1 MTSVRAEYS
10 IGGSRTQKQE
20 ECALLTLEQKAEVLA
35 SSSIFEFVPE
45 DLVKKV
51 AERAGEIDVPAGKV
65 LFEDGEPG
73 DSVFLA
79 ASGEIEV
86 VKGNMVLAVLTRG
99 DMVGE
104 MAVLAGG
111 TRNATVRARSDSVLL
126 FLKAGAL
133 RLLVQQ
139 MPDVAFGI
147 FGMLAK
153 RLRKADESI
162 LALSSKKDAI
172 ASLEVADGPDAG
184 RKIDMVGD
192 RIEIG
197 RAAGSIIEDSTHC
210 ALNPPGPELG
220 SERRAEIVHSD
231 GSFFLQ
237 PIDPE
242 DPPLLNDEAVEGS
255 VELSGGDII
264 TSVGT
269 KVRFEPK
276 GAGDGH

>member
-1 MTSVRAEYS
+1 
-10 IGGSRTQKQE
+10 
-20 ECALLTLEQKAEVLA
+20 LLTLEQKAEVLA

-45 DLVKKV
+45 ELIRKV
-51 AERAGEIDVPAGKV
+51 AERAGEIDVAAGEV

-73 DSVFLA
+73 DSVFLV

-86 VKGNMVLAVLTRG
+86 VKGDVVLAVLARG

-111 TRNATVRARSDSVLL
+111 TRNATVRTRSQTVLL
-126 FLKAGAL
+126 FLKSGAL

-162 LALSSKKDAI
+162 LALSSKKRAV
-172 ASLEVADGPDAG
+172 ASLEVVDGPDAG
-184 RKIDMVGD
+184 KSFDMVGD

-197 RAAGSIIEDSTHC
+197 RATGSIIEDSTHC
-210 ALNPPGPELG
+210 ALTPSAGTLE
-220 SERRAEIVHSD
+220 SDQKAEIVHTD

-237 PIDPE
+237 PIDPD
-242 DPPLLNDEAVEGS
+242 DPPLLNDQKVEGS
-255 VELSGGDII
+255 VELSGGDVI

-269 KVRFEPK
+269 RVKFEPK
-276 GAGDGH
+276 GSGDGD

>member
-1 MTSVRAEYS
+1 
-10 IGGSRTQKQE
+10 
-20 ECALLTLEQKAEVLA
+20 LLTLEEKTEVLA
-35 SSSIFEFVPE
+35 SSSIFEFVSQE
-45 DLVKKV
+45 IIRKV
-51 AERAGEIDVPAGKV
+51 AERAGEIDVAPGEV

-73 DSVFLA
+73 DSVFLV

-86 VKGNMVLAVLTRG
+86 VKGEVVLAVLTRG

-111 TRNATVRARSDSVLL
+111 LRNATVRTRSTTVLL

-162 LALSSKKDAI
+162 LALSDRRRTV
-172 ASLEVADGPDAG
+172 ASLEVIDGPDAG
-184 RKIDMVGD
+184 KRFEMVGD
-192 RIEIG
+192 RIEIT
-197 RAAGSIIEDSTHC
+197 RATGSIIEDSTRC
-210 ALNPPGPELG
+210 ALTPPGKGLE
-220 SERRAEIVHSD
+220 SDRRAEIVHTD

-237 PIDPE
+237 PIDPS
-242 DPPLLNDEAVEGS
+242 DPPLLNGERVEGS
-255 VELSGGDII
+255 VELSGEDVV

-269 KVRFEPK
+269 QVRFEP
-276 GAGDGH
+276 GGGGDGD